1 MLSIYNKDEW
11 VGKKYGKLTV
21 MSAVNVKTKQGSQWY
36 WEMMCDCGKVA
47 TVKPYDAIS
56 GKTVS
61 CGCYRKNRGCLTK
74 THGMSRTRLHKIW
87 CGINNRCDPNHKNSE
102 RYGKRGITICEE
114 WSRFE
119 NFRDWALAN
128 GYADNLTIERIDV
141 DGDYCPNNCKWIE
154 LIKQARNR
162 TTTKW
167 VEYQGRKVSLAEAS
181 ELAGLP
187 YKTVHLRIKKGWSVE
202 RALSEPLRELSA
214 IHKLCREKGLN
225 YHSVYNRLRSGW
237 SLEDAI
243 SKPFKVGNNQFTC
256 SE

>member
-1 MLSIYNKDEW
+1 
-11 VGKKYGKLTV
+11 
-21 MSAVNVKTKQGSQWY
+21 MSYK
-36 WEMMCDCGKVA
+36 
-47 TVKPYDAIS
+47 
-56 GKTVS
+56 
-61 CGCYRKNRGCLTK
+61 RGIK
-74 THGMSRTRLHKIW
+74 THGESHTRLHNIW
-87 CGINNRCDPNHKNSE
+87 CDMNKRCKHNP
-102 RYGKRGITICEE
+102 RYAGRGIKVCKE
-114 WSRFE
+114 WEDYTVFAK
-119 NFRDWALAN
+119 WAREN

-141 DGDYCPNNCKWIE
+141 GGDYCPNNCKWIE

-202 RALSEPLRELSA
+202 RALSEPLRELSD

-225 YHSVYNRLRSGW
+225 YHSVYTRLRSGW